1 MRRVSWWVGG
11 GGSSR
16 GEVKDAPT
24 GKERTKQKRA
34 FTLLLLP
41 SLPDVPPSL
50 ASVELMM
57 LLMSTCSFLLQFLP
71 DVLRNEERVINLV
84 YRECNQHKTIFLKIK

>member
-1 MRRVSWWVGG
+1 VGG

-16 GEVKDAPT
+16 GEVKDAPN

-41 SLPDVPPSL
+41 SLLDVPPSL
-50 ASVELMM
+50 ASVEMM
-57 LLMSTCSFLLQFLP
+57 ILLMRMWFFLLQFMP
-71 DVLRNEERVINLV
+71 DVLRKE
-84 YRECNQHKTIFLKIK
+84 